1 MAYTPPSGAV
11 SKLNSYRGYSDLTK
25 AAGSMN
31 IDTYTYNLTTWQINH
46 GGFFKATAAKYVNPW
61 NGTDAKSEQVR
72 QLLRSSDL

>member
-1 MAYTPPSGAV
+1 
-11 SKLNSYRGYSDLTK
+11 
-25 AAGSMN
+25 MN

-61 NGTDAKSEQVR
+61 NGIDAKSEQVR